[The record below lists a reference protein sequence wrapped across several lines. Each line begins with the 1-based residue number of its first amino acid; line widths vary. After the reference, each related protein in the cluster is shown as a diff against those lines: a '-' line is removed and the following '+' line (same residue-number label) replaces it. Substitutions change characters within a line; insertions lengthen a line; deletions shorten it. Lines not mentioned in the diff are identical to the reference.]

1 MRRIVFFLLAFILS
15 KAAAA
20 QYRPA
25 DEGSKVSFKVGNL
38 GFDVP
43 GSFTGLQGNIKFDP
57 INPSGSNFDVTIDA
71 NTVNT
76 NNSLRDSHL
85 KNESYFDVK
94 NYPRIRLV
102 SKAIS
107 TANKNGSYTM
117 TGQLTIKD
125 KTLDISFPFT
135 AQQLNDGF
143 VFKGTFKINRK
154 DFGVGG
160 TSTISNE
167 VEISLNVIAKKT

>member
-1 MRRIVFFLLAFILS
+1 
-15 KAAAA
+15 
-20 QYRPA
+20 
-25 DEGSKVSFKVGNL
+25 
-38 GFDVP
+38 
-43 GSFTGLQGNIKFDP
+43 
-57 INPSGSNFDVTIDA
+57 
-71 NTVNT
+71 
-76 NNSLRDSHL
+76 
-85 KNESYFDVK
+85 
-94 NYPRIRLV
+94 
-102 SKAIS
+102 
-107 TANKNGSYTM
+107 M